1 MRDDERRLAAAR
13 HYESGHR
20 HNEQLDQRCVGIFHD
35 AQHDAVRLLLPPGL
49 VRIVMAVLFAARVLV
64 MMISRGVSMPGA
76 GNLLE
81 EMMHP
86 VGR

>member
-1 MRDDERRLAAAR
+1 MFR
-13 HYESGHR
+13 H
-20 HNEQLDQRCVGIFHD
+20 
-35 AQHDAVRLLLPPGL
+35 AQHNAVWLLLPPGL

-64 MMISRGVSMPGA
+64 MMISRGVSMAGA